1 LSAQVGIIML
11 NDMICKHVA
20 DAVNFPLDIVHQVR
34 KIFNLFADT
43 AQATVVDVLI
53 ICSTQSART
62 PDRVRIPVL
71 NRPLVQVSDL
81 APRLPHDH
89 LRNHQSVT
97 SLARLLP
104 VAVLIPNYIRL
115 VLSQVESQQDP
126 TSLVKIQELQF
137 WFDGLRVCRQ
147 EEA

>member
-1 LSAQVGIIML
+1 
-11 NDMICKHVA
+11 VA

-71 NRPLVQVSDL
+71 NR
-81 APRLPHDH
+81 
-89 LRNHQSVT
+89 HQSVT